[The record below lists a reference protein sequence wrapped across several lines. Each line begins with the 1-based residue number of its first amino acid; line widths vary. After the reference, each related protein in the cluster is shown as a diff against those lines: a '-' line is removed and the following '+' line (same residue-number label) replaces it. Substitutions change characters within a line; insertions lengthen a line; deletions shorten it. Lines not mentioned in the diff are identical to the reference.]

1 MAEIPFA
8 RINPPSFKL
17 QSQPTSAQSRRFTSC
32 LSPEGQRRAAQ
43 TISATDR
50 PAAPPRVDILSTSEY
65 SDGSVVFRFGDAAK
79 VTGRGLVEEME
90 PRRFPTG
97 GMSEQREESSELERR
112 GPESCPEFDEG
123 GSSGDEF
130 RTSSVGFRTSIEK
143 VESDVGTHVSDAVE
157 KLSEDTAVYPRVAVL
172 EESISDLLDGALVSE
187 ASDFEVSL
195 LAAESIVTSQSGEDL
210 NSGSAELKMLQPNE
224 VEREIIVVSLRSD
237 EILQDVDKERGAGAQ
252 RELSGGSSNT
262 LPLASGPVSQ
272 EEAET
277 LLVRDIA
284 GTEVSMDYC
293 LRITESFLADSSA
306 LKKYI
311 SLECVS
317 DSSSQ
322 HSCNGKAKEGKSIMA
337 ESSEILN
344 TEETKQIDEVAKI
357 AEMDQYSSIRSR
369 IEVASVPQLSLSSGA
384 ALFPHP
390 SKVLTGGEDA
400 YFVACKNW
408 FGVADGVGQWSQ
420 EVSVHIEP
428 GINAGLYA
436 RELMDNCEKFLSE
449 CNGNSEYTPSLVLI
463 QSASKANS
471 PGSSTVLIGFF
482 DGQALH
488 VANIG
493 DSGFIVIRDAHVFK
507 RSSPMLYGFNFPMQ
521 IESGD
526 NPSKYIETYKVGL
539 DEEDV
544 IVTATDGL
552 FDNLYEKEIADIVSK
567 SLQANLKPAVIAQIL
582 ALRAQE
588 VGGSATSTSP
598 FADAAHAAGY
608 PTFTGGKLDD
618 VTVIVSIVGKSY

>member
-1 MAEIPFA
+1 MADIPFA

-17 QSQPTSAQSRRFTSC
+17 RSQSTSAQSRRFTSC
-32 LSPEGQRRAAQ
+32 LSPEGRRRAAQ

-50 PAAPPRVDILSTSEY
+50 PAAPPSVDILSTSEY

-90 PRRFPTG
+90 PRRFPNG
-97 GMSEQREESSELERR
+97 EMSEQREESSGLERR
-112 GPESCPEFDEG
+112 GSESCPAFDEG

-143 VESDVGTHVSDAVE
+143 VESDVGTHVSDAGE
-157 KLSEDTAVYPRVAVL
+157 KLSKDTEVYPRVAVL

-210 NSGSAELKMLQPNE
+210 SSGSAELKMLQPNE
-224 VEREIIVVSLRSD
+224 VESEIIVVSLRPD
-237 EILQDVDKERGAGAQ
+237 EILQDVDKERGAGAE
-252 RELSGGSSNT
+252 RELSGGSSNA

-277 LLVRDIA
+277 PQVRDIA
-284 GTEVSMDYC
+284 D
-293 LRITESFLADSSA
+293 L
-306 LKKYI
+306 
-311 SLECVS
+311 
-317 DSSSQ
+317 SSQ
-322 HSCNGKAKEGKSIMA
+322 VSSNGKAKEGKSIME

-344 TEETKQIDEVAKI
+344 TEEAKQIDEVAKI
-357 AEMDQYSSIRSR
+357 TEMDQYSSTKSR
-369 IEVASVPQLSLSSGA
+369 IEVASVPQFSLSSGA

-400 YFVACKNW
+400 YFVACENW

-420 EVSVHIEP
+420 E

-449 CNGNSEYTPSLVLI
+449 CNGISEYTPSLVLI
-463 QSASKANS
+463 QSASKAIS

-552 FDNLYEKEIADIVSK
+552 FDNLYEKEIADIVSQ

-588 VGGSATSTSP
+588 VGRSATSRSP
-598 FADAAHAAGY
+598 FADAANAAGY

-618 VTVIVSIVGKSY
+618 VTVIVSIVGKSN

>member
-1 MAEIPFA
+1 MNIPWGRA
-8 RINPPSFKL
+8 RQPESSSLNGLGPLMLRYAPCYYQLDPRPEFVHRSLSIPGVKYPKLAVRPSF
-17 QSQPTSAQSRRFTSC
+17 P
-32 LSPEGQRRAAQ
+32 
-43 TISATDR
+43 
-50 PAAPPRVDILSTSEY
+50 
-65 SDGSVVFRFGDAAK
+65 
-79 VTGRGLVEEME
+79 
-90 PRRFPTG
+90 FP
-97 GMSEQREESSELERR
+97 
-112 GPESCPEFDEG
+112 
-123 GSSGDEF
+123 
-130 RTSSVGFRTSIEK
+130 V
-143 VESDVGTHVSDAVE
+143 
-157 KLSEDTAVYPRVAVL
+157 
-172 EESISDLLDGALVSE
+172 LLDDV
-187 ASDFEVSL
+187 DFPPQYIL
-195 LAAESIVTSQSGEDL
+195 
-210 NSGSAELKMLQPNE
+210 
-224 VEREIIVVSLRSD
+224 REIESE
-237 EILQDVDKERGAGAQ
+237 EIRVK
-252 RELSGGSSNT
+252 
-262 LPLASGPVSQ
+262 
-272 EEAET
+272 
-277 LLVRDIA
+277 
-284 GTEVSMDYC
+284 
-293 LRITESFLADSSA
+293 
-306 LKKYI
+306 
-311 SLECVS
+311 
-317 DSSSQ
+317 
-322 HSCNGKAKEGKSIMA
+322 GKSKRIQKLGFGRPRSA
-337 ESSEILN
+337 FRIESLILN
-344 TEETKQIDEVAKI
+344 TEEAKQIDEGAKI
-357 AEMDQYSSIRSR
+357 AEMDQYSSTKSR
-369 IEVASVPQLSLSSGA
+369 IEVASVPQFSLSSGA

-400 YFVACKNW
+400 YFVACENW

-420 EVSVHIEP
+420 E

-449 CNGNSEYTPSLVLI
+449 CKGISEYTPSLVLI

-552 FDNLYEKEIADIVSK
+552 FDNLYEKEIADIVSQ

-588 VGGSATSTSP
+588 VGRSATSRSP
-598 FADAAHAAGY
+598 FADAANAAGY

-618 VTVIVSIVGKSY
+618 VTVIVSIVGKSN

>member
-1 MAEIPFA
+1 MADIPFA

-17 QSQPTSAQSRRFTSC
+17 RSQSTSAQSRRFTSC
-32 LSPEGQRRAAQ
+32 LSPEGRRRAAQ

-50 PAAPPRVDILSTSEY
+50 PAAPPSVDILSTSEY

-90 PRRFPTG
+90 PRRFPNG
-97 GMSEQREESSELERR
+97 EMSEQREESSGLERR
-112 GPESCPEFDEG
+112 GSESCPAFDEG

-143 VESDVGTHVSDAVE
+143 VESDVGTHVSDAGE
-157 KLSEDTAVYPRVAVL
+157 KLSKDTEVYPRVAVL

-187 ASDFEVSL
+187 ASDFE
-195 LAAESIVTSQSGEDL
+195 
-210 NSGSAELKMLQPNE
+210 
-224 VEREIIVVSLRSD
+224 
-237 EILQDVDKERGAGAQ
+237 DVDKERGAGAE
-252 RELSGGSSNT
+252 RELSGGSSNA

-277 LLVRDIA
+277 PQVRDIA

-293 LRITESFLADSSA
+293 LRTTESFLTDSSA

-311 SLECVS
+311 SSECVS
-317 DSSSQ
+317 DLSSQ
-322 HSCNGKAKEGKSIMA
+322 VSSNGKAKEGKSIME

-344 TEETKQIDEVAKI
+344 TEEAKQIDEVAKI
-357 AEMDQYSSIRSR
+357 TEMDQYSSTKSR
-369 IEVASVPQLSLSSGA
+369 IEVASVPQFSLSSGA

-400 YFVACKNW
+400 YFVACENW

-420 EVSVHIEP
+420 E

-449 CNGNSEYTPSLVLI
+449 CNGISEYTPSLVLI
-463 QSASKANS
+463 QSASKAIS

-552 FDNLYEKEIADIVSK
+552 FDNLYEKEIADIVSQ

-588 VGGSATSTSP
+588 VGRSATSRSP
-598 FADAAHAAGY
+598 FADAANAAGY

-618 VTVIVSIVGKSY
+618 VTVIVSIVGKSN

>member
-1 MAEIPFA
+1 MADIPFA

-17 QSQPTSAQSRRFTSC
+17 RSQSTSAQSRRFTSC
-32 LSPEGQRRAAQ
+32 LSPEGRRRAAQ

-50 PAAPPRVDILSTSEY
+50 PAAPPSVDILSTSEY

-90 PRRFPTG
+90 PRRFPNG
-97 GMSEQREESSELERR
+97 EMSEQREESSGLERR
-112 GPESCPEFDEG
+112 GSESCPAFDEG

-143 VESDVGTHVSDAVE
+143 VESDVGTHVSDAGE
-157 KLSEDTAVYPRVAVL
+157 KLSKDTEVYPRVAVL

-210 NSGSAELKMLQPNE
+210 SSGSAELKMLQPNE
-224 VEREIIVVSLRSD
+224 VESEIIVVSLRPD
-237 EILQDVDKERGAGAQ
+237 EILQDVDKERGAGAE
-252 RELSGGSSNT
+252 RELSGGSSNA

-277 LLVRDIA
+277 PQVRDIA

-293 LRITESFLADSSA
+293 LRTTESFLTDSSA

-311 SLECVS
+311 SSECVS
-317 DSSSQ
+317 DLSSQ
-322 HSCNGKAKEGKSIMA
+322 VSSNGKAKEGKSIME

-344 TEETKQIDEVAKI
+344 TEEAKQIDEVAKI
-357 AEMDQYSSIRSR
+357 TEMDQYSSTKSR
-369 IEVASVPQLSLSSGA
+369 IEVASVPQFSLSSGA

-400 YFVACKNW
+400 YFVACENW

-420 EVSVHIEP
+420 E

-449 CNGNSEYTPSLVLI
+449 CNGISEYTPSLVLI
-463 QSASKANS
+463 QSASKAIS

-552 FDNLYEKEIADIVSK
+552 FDNLYEKEIADIVSQ

-588 VGGSATSTSP
+588 VGRSATSRSP
-598 FADAAHAAGY
+598 FADAANAAGY

-618 VTVIVSIVGKSY
+618 VTVIVSIVGKSN

>member
-8 RINPPSFKL
+8 RVNPPSFKL
-17 QSQPTSAQSRRFTSC
+17 PSQPTSAQSRRFTSC
-32 LSPEGQRRAAQ
+32 LSPEGRRRVAQ

-65 SDGSVVFRFGDAAK
+65 SDGSMVFRFGDAAK

-90 PRRFPTG
+90 PRRFPG

-112 GPESCPEFDEG
+112 GSESCPAFDEG
-123 GSSGDEF
+123 GRSGDEF
-130 RTSSVGFRTSIEK
+130 RTSSVGFGTSIEK
-143 VESDVGTHVSDAVE
+143 VETDVGTHVSDAGE
-157 KLSEDTAVYPRVAVL
+157 KLSEDTEVYPRVAVL
-172 EESISDLLDGALVSE
+172 EESISNLLDGALVSE

-210 NSGSAELKMLQPNE
+210 SSGSAELKMLQPNE

-237 EILQDVDKERGAGAQ
+237 EILQDVDKVRGAGAE
-252 RELSGGSSNT
+252 RELSGGSSNA

-272 EEAET
+272 EEAEI
-277 LLVRDIA
+277 LQVRDID

-293 LRITESFLADSSA
+293 LRTTEGFLADSSA

-311 SLECVS
+311 SSECVS
-317 DSSSQ
+317 DSNSQVSS
-322 HSCNGKAKEGKSIMA
+322 NGKAKEGKSIMA

-344 TEETKQIDEVAKI
+344 TEETKQIDEVAQI
-357 AEMDQYSSIRSR
+357 AEMDQHSSIKSR
-369 IEVASVPQLSLSSGA
+369 IEVASLPQLSLSSGA

-420 EVSVHIEP
+420 E

-436 RELMDNCEKFLSE
+436 RELMDNCEKSLSE
-449 CNGNSEYTPSLVLI
+449 CNGISEYTPSLVLI

-539 DEEDV
+539 DEKDV

-588 VGGSATSTSP
+588 VGRSATSRSP
-598 FADAAHAAGY
+598 FADAAKTAGY